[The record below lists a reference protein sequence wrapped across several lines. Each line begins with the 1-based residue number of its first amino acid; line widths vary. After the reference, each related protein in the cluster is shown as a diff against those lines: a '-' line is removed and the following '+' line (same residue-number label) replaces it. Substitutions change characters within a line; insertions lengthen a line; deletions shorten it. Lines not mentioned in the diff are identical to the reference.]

1 MSELDVL
8 RSKINMVDE
17 AILSLLEERRNIV
30 CDIFEYKK
38 ENGLSLQDGGR
49 EEALIQALSKKTD
62 RFSQEELHDIWRA
75 IITSSYNILS

>member
-1 MSELDVL
+1 
-8 RSKINMVDE
+8 MVDE